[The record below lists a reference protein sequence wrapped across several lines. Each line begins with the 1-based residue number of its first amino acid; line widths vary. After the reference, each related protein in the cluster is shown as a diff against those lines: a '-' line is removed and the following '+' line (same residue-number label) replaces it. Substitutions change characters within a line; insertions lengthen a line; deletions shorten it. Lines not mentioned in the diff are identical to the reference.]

1 MGMAGALAWST
12 RPARKIT
19 RKELRG
25 RRCALSRL
33 PEIRETKKGLIIWK
47 AQGRPQMLQRHGDK
61 CHGEVGLR
69 RRPSVEGLFPVF
81 LLGRQEEQFRA
92 GLKFNMQVTE
102 EERVQQS
109 RGESRG
115 KGRHRCALVCTE
127 ADVCFS
133 GTEMGKNSKREERDP
148 ALRSD
153 LEQTE
158 PVCDV
163 PLMCGRKGL

>member
-33 PEIRETKKGLIIWK
+33 PEIREMKKGLIIWK

-69 RRPSVEGLFPVF
+69 REGHLLKDFFLFF
-81 LLGRQEEQFRA
+81 FWEDRRS
-92 GLKFNMQVTE
+92 N
-102 EERVQQS
+102 
-109 RGESRG
+109 
-115 KGRHRCALVCTE
+115 
-127 ADVCFS
+127 S
-133 GTEMGKNSKREERDP
+133 GQD
-148 ALRSD
+148 
-153 LEQTE
+153 
-158 PVCDV
+158 
-163 PLMCGRKGL
+163 